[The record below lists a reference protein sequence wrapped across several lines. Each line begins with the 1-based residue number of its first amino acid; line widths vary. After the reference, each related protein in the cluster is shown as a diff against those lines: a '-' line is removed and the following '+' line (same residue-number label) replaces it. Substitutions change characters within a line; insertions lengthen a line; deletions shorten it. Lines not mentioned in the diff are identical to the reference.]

1 VPIGRYCVRC
11 GEPLPEPPAGL
22 DVAEVDGAAT
32 VHPPAAAPTRRR
44 LQSFAAAPA
53 ERVLGPNLVST
64 LFPRLPRAQF
74 GSFRIALAIGVG
86 LVGGLVVAGLY
97 PVALG
102 VAVAIVPALIL
113 VYIQAV
119 DVYEGEPLVVVGATV
134 LWGVVAGGLFGF
146 ATAAGATTT
155 PGTAATLSA
164 VLERGVALPA
174 VGLALA
180 MLGPLALLRR
190 VTLNDVLDGVTF
202 GAASGSAFVG
212 AQTLAGASDLLSGG
226 LRPVGAAGPWLVQVL
241 TVGVAQ
247 PILAAAVTAIV
258 AGAIWLRVRAPARD
272 HRALGP
278 LGDPVVAAIV
288 GAAALSAA
296 ALGRTFLTSLAALA
310 WLLVLTALALTW
322 MRMLIHLG
330 LLQEMAEIPIG
341 APITCPDCGQL
352 TPHHSFCAACGISLH
367 ALPRERHPAPDGAP
381 DVATDV
387 APDRDPE

>member
-1 VPIGRYCVRC
+1 MLR
-11 GEPLPEPPAGL
+11 
-22 DVAEVDGAAT
+22 
-32 VHPPAAAPTRRR
+32 
-44 LQSFAAAPA
+44 
-53 ERVLGPNLVST
+53 PNLLSS

-74 GSFRIALAIGVG
+74 GSFRIALAIGIG
-86 LVGGLVVAGLY
+86 LVGGLTVAGLY

-113 VYIQAV
+113 VYIQTV
-119 DVYEGEPLVVVGATV
+119 DVYEGEPIAVLAATV
-134 LWGVVAGGLFGF
+134 LWGVVAGGAFGF
-146 ATAAGATTT
+146 ATAGGATVT
-155 PGTAATLSA
+155 PGTAASLAT
-164 VLERGVALPA
+164 VLERGLAFPT

-180 MLGPLALLRR
+180 LLGPLMLLRR

-226 LRPVGAAGPWLVQVL
+226 LRPVGAAGPWLVQLL

-258 AGAIWLRVRAPARD
+258 AGTIWLRVRSPARD

-278 LGDPVVAAIV
+278 LGDPIVAAV
-288 GAAALSAA
+288 LGVAALSAA
-296 ALGRTFLTSLAALA
+296 ALGRLLLTSLAALA

-341 APITCPDCGQL
+341 SPIACPDCGQL
-352 TPHHSFCAACGISLH
+352 TAQHSFCSACGISLR
-367 ALPRERHPAPDGAP
+367 AVPRARRGGVGEAPSRP
-381 DVATDV
+381 DDAG
-387 APDRDPE
+387 DRT